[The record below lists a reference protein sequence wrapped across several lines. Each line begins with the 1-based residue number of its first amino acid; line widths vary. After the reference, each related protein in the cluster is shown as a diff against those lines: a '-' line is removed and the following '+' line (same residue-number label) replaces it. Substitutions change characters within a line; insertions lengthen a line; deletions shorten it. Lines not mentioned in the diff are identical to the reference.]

1 MRHSRS
7 QKAKKTAFVPRGLF
21 VGALAAV
28 SVVPICAC
36 GGSLAGSQDGGSDS
50 AVFGVATDAY
60 ASSDR
65 QAFHDGVA
73 LVFADASSD
82 ADSGQFFGVA
92 VCCFD
97 VAACCFDGSIDDA
110 TDESFGVALDAFGG
124 DDTSLEGDGATDAG
138 DGGLRI
144 GVPPVAFDGSK

>member
-1 MRHSRS
+1 
-7 QKAKKTAFVPRGLF
+7 
-21 VGALAAV
+21 
-28 SVVPICAC
+28 
-36 GGSLAGSQDGGSDS
+36 
-50 AVFGVATDAY
+50 VATDAY

-65 QAFHDGVA
+65 QAFHDSVA

-82 ADSGQFFGVA
+82 ADSGQFFGGVA

-110 TDESFGVALDAFGG
+110 SDESFGVALDAFGG
-124 DDTSLEGDGATDAG
+124 DDTSPDLDGATDAS